1 MTEQYGPNAA
11 DLEKLVFALRSELG
25 RMRDVIQEHRIKD
38 PILPERGSFSGVRIS
53 SIDEIGTLAERVSD
67 LWANERELLRR
78 QNDELKALVR
88 NLKAG
93 PVSQGSALQQWAKRG
108 DMTKVE
114 TLEMLK
120 DATAKH
126 AAAQEKLLRAEH
138 ELSDLQ
144 EAHWKA
150 EEEKAELEV
159 RIKAQAKD
167 LDLKTRQLAEKELQ
181 LSATTRSLGEKAAQN
196 PAAAEDFIVPRGSLQ
211 AAGSEVQVNLHRRV
225 QQLLRELQQKDVTI
239 KSLTHRLETQRAVIS
254 AGPVDPTNVS
264 HGSGAA
270 ARVAT
275 VSELER
281 TMAMQRA
288 EHNDRMDIV
297 EEQVSGLLALSE
309 ERRVLLE
316 EQDRRIQSLNEELAN
331 RQGVIDDQR
340 RRLASQATA
349 LKEAAAASSSLEDR
363 MQDESAAVVEARRAR
378 TLAEENMVAAQREA
392 ESARQEAK
400 VGAVLARPCV

>member
-1 MTEQYGPNAA
+1 MEEQLSREAIGGLTEQYGPNAA

-25 RMRDVIQEHRIKD
+25 RMRDVMQEHRIAE
-38 PILPERGSFSGVRIS
+38 PSPTQRESVSGVRITS
-53 SIDEIGTLAERVSD
+53 VDEVGTLAERVSD

-88 NLKAG
+88 NLKMG

-108 DMTKVE
+108 DMTKAE

-150 EEEKAELEV
+150 VEEKAELEV
-159 RIKAQAKD
+159 RLKAQARD
-167 LDLKTRQLAEKELQ
+167 LDLRTRQLAEKELQ

-196 PAAAEDFIVPRGSLQ
+196 PGADDFLAPRGSVQ
-211 AAGSEVQVNLHRRV
+211 VAGSEAQVNLHRRV
-225 QQLLRELQQKDVTI
+225 QQLLREVQQKDVTI

-254 AGPVDPTNVS
+254 AGPVDPTNATQ
-264 HGSGAA
+264 GSGAA
-270 ARVAT
+270 ARAAT
-275 VSELER
+275 VSDLER
-281 TMAMQRA
+281 ALATQRA

-297 EEQVSGLLALSE
+297 EEQVAGLLSLSE

-316 EQDRRIQSLNEELAN
+316 EQDRRIQSLNEELAS

-340 RRLASQATA
+340 RRLASQ
-349 LKEAAAASSSLEDR
+349 
-363 MQDESAAVVEARRAR
+363 
-378 TLAEENMVAAQREA
+378 
-392 ESARQEAK
+392 
-400 VGAVLARPCV
+400 VGVHTPAHGHEMK